1 MPAVQLS
8 ETANSAIRHFLSARD
23 FDDDYNDARNKARA
37 IGGGVIAA
45 IVVVIVLTIAGII
58 FAIIKCSRSRKRRA
72 QNELEMKKYVGG
84 VPVTDAA
91 TAGNTTVPAPSGG
104 DMNGY
109 GFSGGYVANDGI
121 AGTGKDAHNASDAM
135 PPAYTANNGPTAN

>member
-1 MPAVQLS
+1 MPAIQLS
-8 ETANSAIRHFLSARD
+8 ETANGAIRHLLSARD
-23 FDDDYNDARNKARA
+23 FDDDYNDTRNKARA

-45 IVVVIVLTIAGII
+45 IVVIIVLTIAAII
-58 FAIIKCSRSRKRRA
+58 FAIIKCSRSRRKRA

-84 VPVTDAA
+84 VPVANA
-91 TAGNTTVPAPSGG
+91 PTAGNTNGQAPSGG

-109 GFSGGYVANDGI
+109 GFSGGYIANDGI

-135 PPAYTANNGPTAN
+135 PPAYTANNGPIAN